1 VAKQYMSQ
9 SMGWVEDVIFACAP
23 LGIITAIVGAI
34 RVGGPRSMKA
44 MIGRARESK
53 GAVEVELMS
62 STSADV
68 CELWNGEG
76 VIRVLG
82 SSPIVEIYYLSSERR
97 NVRNAGTPVNGEAI
111 PLVGF
116 DRRMRED
123 LGIWDFKSAVSN
135 GLLVEVAHSSGEST
149 EEGTPNVGLNLGGQR
164 VSHLEMKAVAVI
176 GLLLQLGVIA
186 FAGLGVYLSTWNQR
200 FKKNGEPVQR
210 HAFPSM
216 GSGTVALVIGMFLC
230 CHIVERSTTEKNWAV
245 NEPDENRVMVAWLQR
260 GGTVNDQNFK
270 SYILQR
276 DQNAFKLPE
285 FVKTWLQTDTRL
297 LIRTSHKG
305 SHIDQASLTVLA
317 VGTSLAGFIAQF
329 VGLRGLGWQVTIAQ
343 LVATGIM
350 TGLRAWVR
358 RNLVHEPE
366 DEEIESGYELEAM
379 AEKIKGCGY
388 WSVTTWTSRPDGG
401 LIPVRSSLTN
411 ESASADRSG
420 SVTDGCK
427 LATEVMDARRRL
439 GELTRWPSELREIV
453 DSVAQAIETTMDF
466 LWTNPD
472 VILKTDRP
480 SDTIEWELFVEVSE
494 NFKDPRPVSA
504 SVMLKVSRQILPH
517 GAWSPWKADK
527 NNLEAVLGLWMFHLK
542 TSSPGSGSET
552 YRTVGGGDPLE
563 EGIYRQWILPQTELS
578 NRSKEQFTVGK
589 PSNPDNLQWLAAR
602 SRTPLEQICGQHVFS
617 TFLANVAD
625 RAIESIGGTVL
636 VRGGE
641 EGVKNLFRLKN
652 TVLDN
657 LVERVERTG
666 LSTAEDA
673 LLSIVPP
680 LGKQLPTNPKITDS
694 FSQMKTE
701 ISNFIEGK
709 QFEQADSRLLW
720 LLDAA
725 ESEAWRLGDGPEACK
740 IYCLLLR
747 TYDDIRSRDYADR
760 AEKAMGLFYERL
772 FLSVKKTGGGDALQ
786 KTLNIV
792 KEILGDLIPNTPR
805 NVLAQDQI
813 LGEISEVSWNKRLE
827 KWEGALREW
836 GPAIQPTP
844 SGTAGKELTLLRAAA
859 SGDCARVVQILGASD
874 IDVDNCDS
882 LGRTPLIWASVS
894 GHATVVIQLLNKQAS
909 PLLKDRYNRTA
920 IHYAANRNDTLV
932 LHVLLIRAKIGEF
945 PVELDSPLKLAIQN
959 NAGAAAA
966 LLLFYGAKDPGKEL
980 VGLSARYGSYEAI
993 KAASDRNFKDSKYGR
1008 TPLHWAVL
1016 RGSTGFLLEKIPEGN
1031 IQANAQAN
1039 DGSTALHMA
1048 AGGGQSST
1056 VELLIQRFGA
1066 NRDAKTND
1074 GTLALHFAC
1083 AGGHD
1088 STVELLILKFGAD
1101 KEAKTN
1107 DGTSALHLACAGG
1120 HDSTVE
1126 LLIQFGAD
1134 KEAKTNDGTS
1144 ALHLACAGGHDS
1156 TVELLIQF
1164 GADKEAKTND
1174 GTSALHL
1181 ACAGGHD
1188 STVELLIQFGADKEA
1203 KTNDGTSALHFA
1215 CAGGHDSAVEL
1226 LIQLGADK
1234 EAKTND
1240 GTSALHF
1247 ACAEGHDSTIELLIQ
1262 FNINKEAKT
1271 NDGTTALHL
1280 ACEHGCDSAA
1290 RLLIEKFGADKN
1302 AKNDSGQT
1310 ALRLLAEY
1318 MYISRLH
1325 HYSSIYKANF
1335 V

>member
-1 VAKQYMSQ
+1 MSQ

-111 PLVGF
+111 PLVRF

-135 GLLVEVAHSSGEST
+135 RLLVEVAHSSGEST

-164 VSHLEMKAVAVI
+164 VSHLEMKVVAVT

-200 FKKNGEPVQR
+200 FKKKGEQVQR

-216 GSGTVALVIGMFLC
+216 VSGTVALVIGMFLC

-245 NEPDENRVMVAWLQR
+245 NEPDGNRVMVAWLQR

-276 DQNAFKLPE
+276 HQKSSKHWNAFKLPK

-366 DEEIESGYELEAM
+366 DEEIESGYELETM

-401 LIPVRSSLTN
+401 LIPVRSSPTS

-427 LATEVMDARRRL
+427 LATDVMDARRRL

-466 LWTNPD
+466 LWANPD
-472 VILKTDRP
+472 VILKNDRP
-480 SDTIEWELFVEVSE
+480 SDAIEWELFVEVSE
-494 NFKDPRPVSA
+494 NFRNSRPVSA

-563 EGIYRQWILPQTELS
+563 EGIYRQWILPQTELAV
-578 NRSKEQFTVGK
+578 RSQEQFTVGK
-589 PSNPDNLQWLAAR
+589 PSNPDNPQWLVAR
-602 SRTPLEQICGQHVFS
+602 SRTPLEQICGQHIFS

-652 TVLDN
+652 TVLDK

-666 LSTAEDA
+666 LSTVEDA

-680 LGKQLPTNPKITDS
+680 LGKRLPTNPKITDS

-792 KEILGDLIPNTPR
+792 KEILGDLIPSLSRKVDTFGIETQGNTPR
-805 NVLAQDQI
+805 NVWAQDQI
-813 LGEISEVSWNKRLE
+813 LGEMSEVSWNKRLE

-844 SGTAGKELTLLRAAA
+844 SGTGGKELTLLRAAA

-894 GHATVVIQLLNKQAS
+894 GHATVVIQLLNRQAS
-909 PLLKDRYNRTA
+909 LLLKDRYNRTA
-920 IHYAANRNDTLV
+920 IHYAANRNDTSV

-966 LLLFYGAKDPGKEL
+966 LLLFYGAKDPGGNTKEL

-993 KAASDRNFKDSKYGR
+993 KAASDGNFKDSKYGR

-1031 IQANAQAN
+1031 IQVNAQAN

-1107 DGTSALHLACAGG
+1107 DGT
-1120 HDSTVE
+1120 
-1126 LLIQFGAD
+1126 
-1134 KEAKTNDGTS
+1134 
-1144 ALHLACAGGHDS
+1144 
-1156 TVELLIQF
+1156 
-1164 GADKEAKTND
+1164 
-1174 GTSALHL
+1174 
-1181 ACAGGHD
+1181 
-1188 STVELLIQFGADKEA
+1188 
-1203 KTNDGTSALHFA
+1203 
-1215 CAGGHDSAVEL
+1215 
-1226 LIQLGADK
+1226 
-1234 EAKTND
+1234 
-1240 GTSALHF
+1240 
-1247 ACAEGHDSTIELLIQ
+1247 
-1262 FNINKEAKT
+1262 
-1271 NDGTTALHL
+1271 TALHL
-1280 ACEHGCDSAA
+1280 ACKHGCDSAA
-1290 RLLIEKFGADKN
+1290 RLLIEKFGADMN
-1302 AKNDSGQT
+1302 AENGSGQT

-1318 MYISRLH
+1318 MYISRLR
-1325 HYSSIYKANF
+1325 HYSSVYQANF